1 MAFNVDTIR
10 KDFPVLNQQVHGYPL
25 VYLDN
30 AATTQKPQCVIDA
43 LTHYYEYDNAN
54 IHRGV
59 HTLSERATAKYE
71 AARQKIGA
79 YIHASSEKEIIFVR
93 GATEAINL
101 VAQTYGRKNISAGD
115 EILVSMMEHHS
126 NIVPWQMLCEQTG
139 ATLKVIP
146 MNEHGE
152 LIQDKFVELLNK
164 NTALLAIG
172 HLSNALGTVNP
183 VKEMIEKAHALGVP
197 VLVDG
202 AQATAHMTVDVVDLD
217 VDFYVMSAH
226 KMFGPTGVGALY
238 AKAELLAE
246 MPPWHGGGD
255 MIRTVSFSGSTYS
268 QAPYKFEAGTP
279 NIAGAI
285 AWGAA
290 IDYLNDI
297 GLNYIAAHE
306 HDLLAY
312 ATNKAR
318 QVAGLKVIGQ
328 AKDKASILSFVM
340 SDIHP
345 HDLGTILDRC
355 GVAVRAGHHC
365 AMPVMQY
372 FDIAATTRASF
383 AFYNTTEEIDRLFA
397 ALAYA
402 QEMFS

>member
-1 MAFNVDTIR
+1 MTLNIEKIR
-10 KDFPVLNQQVHGYPL
+10 HDFPVLDQEVHGYPL

-30 AATTQKPQCVIDA
+30 AATTQKPQCVMDS
-43 LTHYYEYDNAN
+43 LQHYYLKNNAN

-59 HTLSERATAKYE
+59 HALSERATADYE
-71 AARQKIGA
+71 KARKKVCD
-79 YIHASSEKEIIFVR
+79 YVHATSEKEIIFVR

-101 VAQTYGRKNISAGD
+101 VAQTYGRKNIGQGD

-146 MNEHGE
+146 MNDQGE
-152 LIQDKFVELLNK
+152 LIQDAFTALLSEK
-164 NTALLAIG
+164 TALLAVG
-172 HLSNALGTVNP
+172 HLSNALGSINP
-183 VKEMIEKAHALGVP
+183 VQQMIQQAHAVGAV

-202 AQATAHMTVDVVDLD
+202 AQATAHMSVNVVDLD
-217 VDFYVMSAH
+217 ADFYVMSAH
-226 KMFGPTGVGALY
+226 KMFGPTGIGALY
-238 AKAELLAE
+238 AKAELLDA

-268 QAPYKFEAGTP
+268 EAPYKFEAGTP
-279 NIAGAI
+279 NIAGVI

-290 IDYLNDI
+290 IDYLNHI
-297 GLNYIAAHE
+297 GLDLIAAHE
-306 HDLLAY
+306 QHLLTY
-312 ATNKAR
+312 ATSKAE
-318 QVAGLKVIGQ
+318 QMTGLRIIGQ
-328 AKDKASILSFVM
+328 AANKASILSFVM
-340 SDIHP
+340 DDVHS

-402 QEMFS
+402 QEMFN